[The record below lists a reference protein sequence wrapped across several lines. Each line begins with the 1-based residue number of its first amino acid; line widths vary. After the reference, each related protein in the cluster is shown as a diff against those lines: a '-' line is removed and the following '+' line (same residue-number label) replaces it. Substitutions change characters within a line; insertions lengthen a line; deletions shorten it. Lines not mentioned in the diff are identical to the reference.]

1 MEPSPLA
8 PIRRAERRGLADEAA
23 DRVREAIFTGLFQPG
38 GALREVE
45 LAASLGVSRGAV
57 REGLAVL
64 AREGLV
70 QSEWHRGTR
79 VTEVTAPDVEE
90 VYAVRAALERVAAR
104 AAAERS
110 GAFEWDDLD
119 RLVDTMAAEIARGAD
134 VTRLLAL
141 DVEFHDRIYRLSGN
155 RRLLDAWLA
164 IRSQVHLFL
173 LTRVR
178 LGHEQYRG
186 IVVDEH
192 RELVALLRVKDLT
205 TLERVAEEHVRSAG
219 RVLAE
224 QLADGR

>member
-1 MEPSPLA
+1 MEPSPLT

-23 DRVREAIFTGLFQPG
+23 DRVRDAIFAGLFPPG

-57 REGLAVL
+57 REGLALL

-70 QSEWHRGTR
+70 RSEWHRGTR
-79 VTEVTAPDVEE
+79 VTEATAPDVEE
-90 VYAVRAALERVAAR
+90 VYAVRAALERVAVR
-104 AAAERS
+104 AAAGRA
-110 GAFEWDDLD
+110 GPADWDDLD

-134 VTRLLAL
+134 ANRLLAL
-141 DVEFHDRIYRLSGN
+141 DVRFHDLIYRLAGN
-155 RRLLDAWLA
+155 GRLLAAWLA

-186 IVVDEH
+186 IVVEEH
-192 RELVALLRVKDLT
+192 RELVALLRAKDLA

-224 QLADGR
+224 QLARRG